1 MKQALAKG
9 LLSECYST
17 SLEEFQGLCTT
28 YWYGGFSTVF
38 PRSVVF
44 LFVVFL
50 VVLYEGYLT
59 VTC

>member
-1 MKQALAKG
+1 MKQALAKA

-44 LFVVFL
+44 VGVQ
-50 VVLYEGYLT
+50 T
-59 VTC
+59 VQCSC